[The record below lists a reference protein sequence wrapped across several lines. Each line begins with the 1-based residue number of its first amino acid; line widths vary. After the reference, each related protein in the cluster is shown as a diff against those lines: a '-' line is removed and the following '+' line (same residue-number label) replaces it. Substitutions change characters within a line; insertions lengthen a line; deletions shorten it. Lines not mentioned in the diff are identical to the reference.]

1 LGESAATASR
11 PDALGEGR
19 LFQEVD
25 VKIISAI
32 GLVALLVLSIG
43 AQQRAQNPVPAP
55 ASTPQVLIVPAA
67 DLAAIIAKQPADRN
81 GTATLM
87 QLDPYRINMEHRVVD
102 QAASVHEKEA
112 ELFYVL
118 DGAGTLVTGGK
129 LVDEKRTNDANLSG
143 TSISGGVTKQIKKG
157 DFVLVPEGV
166 PHHFP
171 KVEGNLTLMSL
182 HLPRAK

>member
-1 LGESAATASR
+1 M
-11 PDALGEGR
+11 
-19 LFQEVD
+19 
-25 VKIISAI
+25 KIISAV
-32 GLVALLVLSIG
+32 GLVTLLSVSIG

-55 ASTPQVLIVPAA
+55 GAAPQVMIFPAA
-67 DLAAIIAKQPADRN
+67 DLAALIAKQPTDRN
-81 GTATLM
+81 GSATFM
-87 QLDPYRINMEHRVVD
+87 QLDPYKVNMEHRLMD

-143 TSISGGVTKQIKKG
+143 TSISGGVTKQVKKG
-157 DFVLVPEGV
+157 DFILVPEGV

-171 KVEGNLTLMSL
+171 KVDGNLTLMSL
-182 HLPRAK
+182 HLPRPK

>member
-1 LGESAATASR
+1 MKILTAL
-11 PDALGEGR
+11 ALMT
-19 LFQEVD
+19 LLT
-25 VKIISAI
+25 ISTW
-32 GLVALLVLSIG
+32 
-43 AQQRAQNPVPAP
+43 AQQRSANPSPAQSPAG
-55 ASTPQVLIVPAA
+55 QVLIVSAA
-67 DLAAIIAKQPADRN
+67 DLAALIAKQPADRN
-81 GTATLM
+81 GSATFM
-87 QLDPYRINMEHRVVD
+87 QLDPYRVNMEHRVMD

-112 ELFYVL
+112 EFFYVI

-157 DFVLVPEGV
+157 DFVMVPQGV

-182 HLPRAK
+182 HLPRTQ

>member
-1 LGESAATASR
+1 M
-11 PDALGEGR
+11 
-19 LFQEVD
+19 
-25 VKIISAI
+25 KIIT
-32 GLVALLVLSIG
+32 ALALMTLLTISIW
-43 AQQRAQNPVPAP
+43 AQQRAANPAP
-55 ASTPQVLIVPAA
+55 AQAQPGQVLIVSAA
-67 DLAAIIAKQPADRN
+67 ELSALIAKQPADRN
-81 GTATLM
+81 GSATFM
-87 QLDPYRINMEHRVVD
+87 QLDPYRVNMEHRVAD

-112 ELFYVL
+112 EFFYVI

-157 DFVLVPEGV
+157 DFVMVPQGV

-182 HLPRAK
+182 HLPRTQ

>member
-1 LGESAATASR
+1 
-11 PDALGEGR
+11 
-19 LFQEVD
+19 
-25 VKIISAI
+25 VKIISAV
-32 GLVALLVLSIG
+32 GLVTLLSLSIG

-55 ASTPQVLIVPAA
+55 GAAPQVMIVPAA
-67 DLAAIIAKQPADRN
+67 DLAALIAKQPTDRN
-81 GTATLM
+81 GSATFM
-87 QLDPYRINMEHRVVD
+87 QLDPYKVNMEHRLMD

-143 TSISGGVTKQIKKG
+143 TSISGGMTKQVKKG
-157 DFVLVPEGV
+157 DFILVPEGV

-171 KVEGNLTLMSL
+171 KVDGNLTLMSL
-182 HLPRAK
+182 HLPRPK

>member
-1 LGESAATASR
+1 
-11 PDALGEGR
+11 
-19 LFQEVD
+19 
-25 VKIISAI
+25 VKIIAVFS
-32 GLVALLVLSIG
+32 LVTLLAVSVW
-43 AQQRAQNPVPAP
+43 AQQRVQNQTPAP
-55 ASTPQVLIVPAA
+55 AGPPQVQIVPAA

-81 GTATLM
+81 GNATFM
-87 QLDPYRINMEHRVVD
+87 QLDTYRVNMEHRVVD

-112 ELFYVL
+112 ELFYVI

-143 TSISGGVTKQIKKG
+143 TSISGGVTKQVRKG
-157 DFVLVPEGV
+157 DFILVPEGV

>member
-1 LGESAATASR
+1 MR
-11 PDALGEGR
+11 RVRVWP
-19 LFQEVD
+19 FQEVD

-32 GLVALLVLSIG
+32 GLVSLLAVSIA
-43 AQQRAQNPVPAP
+43 AQQRAQNPAAVSAAP
-55 ASTPQVLIVPAA
+55 PQVLIVPAA
-67 DLAAIIAKQPADRN
+67 DLAAMIAKQPADRN
-81 GTATLM
+81 GSATFM
-87 QLDPYRINMEHRVVD
+87 QLDPYRINMEHRVMD

-143 TSISGGVTKQIKKG
+143 TSIAGGVTKQIKKG

>member
-1 LGESAATASR
+1 M
-11 PDALGEGR
+11 
-19 LFQEVD
+19 
-25 VKIISAI
+25 KIFSVFGI
-32 GLVALLVLSIG
+32 VLVLAVSIG
-43 AQQRAQNPVPAP
+43 AQQRTQAP
-55 ASTPQVLIVPAA
+55 AASASPQVLIVPAA

-81 GTATLM
+81 GSATFM
-87 QLDPYRINMEHRVVD
+87 QLDPYKVNMEHRVMD

-143 TSISGGVTKQIKKG
+143 TSISGGVSRQVKKG
-157 DFVLVPEGV
+157 DFILVPEGV